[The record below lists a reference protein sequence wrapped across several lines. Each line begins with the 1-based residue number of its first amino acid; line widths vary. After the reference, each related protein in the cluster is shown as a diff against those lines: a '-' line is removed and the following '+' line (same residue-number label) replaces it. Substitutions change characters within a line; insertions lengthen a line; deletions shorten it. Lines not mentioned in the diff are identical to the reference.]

1 MTGFG
6 SGKILT
12 LGLGIRKINIH
23 DRALKAE
30 QLVKKFRIY
39 QPVARYLVRTDN
51 THKNHPGSMFC
62 GTGSELNVNRPDIIV
77 KHACRIFRKDHR

>member
-30 QLVKKFRIY
+30 QLE
-39 QPVARYLVRTDN
+39 
-51 THKNHPGSMFC
+51 KNSGFINLSHD
-62 GTGSELNVNRPDIIV
+62 TLSEQITPTKIIPDPCFAV
-77 KHACRIFRKDHR
+77 PDPN